1 MRVLRAGFSEERV
14 MSMDSK
20 TEYQAPTIKDI
31 GSLHEV
37 TLTNKVFAHPSDY
50 HYPHHLSFNFS
61 T

>member
-1 MRVLRAGFSEERV
+1 

-20 TEYQAPTIKDI
+20 TEYEAPTIKDI

-37 TLTNKVFAHPSDY
+37 TLNNNKVFAHPSDY

-61 T
+61 S